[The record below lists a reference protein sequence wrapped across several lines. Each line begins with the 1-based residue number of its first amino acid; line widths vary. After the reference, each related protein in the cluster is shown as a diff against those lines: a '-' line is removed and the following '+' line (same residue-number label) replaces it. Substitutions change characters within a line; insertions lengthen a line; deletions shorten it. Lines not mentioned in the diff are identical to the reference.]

1 MDITYSLFKRSNKM
15 SDDIFLIN
23 EAEDVALSAG
33 EVFKKTVGLT
43 MKDDNLCVVFST
55 VQNKKGYGK
64 QYIPVDQLQNVLS
77 VLKDAVENGIHKD
90 TETPT
95 TAETVKRSLIQD
107 DNGIRFKTEHT
118 KGKKPTLV
126 RSEQDFSDF
135 VSTLETYAPKI
146 QQKVAQLKSR

>member
-1 MDITYSLFKRSNKM
+1 M

-23 EAEDVALSAG
+23 EEEEVALSAG

-43 MKDDNLCVVFST
+43 MKDDQLCIVFST

-64 QYIPVDQLQNVLS
+64 QYIPVDQLQS
-77 VLKDAVENGIHKD
+77 VLAVLKNAVENGIHTD
-90 TETPT
+90 SETPT
-95 TAETVKRSLIQD
+95 TAETVQRSLIQD

-126 RSEQDFSDF
+126 RSEKDFSDF
-135 VSTLETYAPKI
+135 VSILEVYAPRI
-146 QQKVAQLKSR
+146 QKKVAQLKNK